1 MGMAHE
7 WHHHRD
13 AISERLRKIIERGL
27 GIAHA
32 DYIAAVR
39 LAERCRAALD
49 VVFARADV
57 LLAPCVRGE
66 APEGL
71 HHTGDPAFQALWT
84 LLHTPTVTLPTATG
98 PNGLPVGI
106 QLVGPR
112 YEDARLLAMSQWIWD
127 KLGIRRPWRRTR
139 RDGDHGVR

>member
-1 MGMAHE
+1 VSGRTVTGVQTCALP
-7 WHHHRD
+7 
-13 AISERLRKIIERGL
+13 IF

-39 LAERCRAALD
+39 LAERCRGELES
-49 VVFARADV
+49 VFASADV

-71 HHTGDPAFQALWT
+71 HHTGDPAFQAIWT
-84 LLHTPTVTLPTATG
+84 LMHTPTVTLPTASG

-106 QLVGPR
+106 QLVAPR
-112 YEDARLLAMSQWIWD
+112 YEDERLLAVSQWISD
-127 KLGIRRPWRRTR
+127 KLGVRRPWRRR
-139 RDGDHGVR
+139 SGDHGVR